1 MKKKLYVITSL
12 ISNKDEDETTV
23 NILDVV
29 DSEQAAK
36 DILESA
42 TQDAKEIYEENELE
56 HQVFK
61 NDTTSVVETETET
74 IIIELHTVTK
84 EVK

>member
-12 ISNKDEDETTV
+12 IVNKDEDEMTV

-56 HQVFK
+56 HEVFK
-61 NDTTSVVETETET
+61 DDTVSVVETESET
-74 IIIELHTVTK
+74 IMIELHTVTK